1 MLVIASV
8 DDYGAPTRA
17 IGCALIIF
25 RSVSFFLAVLFHRA
39 HINACFWKQSKQ
51 LGKLRLHLL
60 DVVTIG
66 IEQLLAGSGDEL
78 GIGLQRSAKALE
90 VGEAKLLRN
99 GELLALN
106 ARDFFQAKLVD
117 RFSVDRASCL

>member
-60 DVVTIG
+60 DVVTAFTDDGLEDKNQI
-66 IEQLLAGSGDEL
+66 SGW
-78 GIGLQRSAKALE
+78 R
-90 VGEAKLLRN
+90 
-99 GELLALN
+99 
-106 ARDFFQAKLVD
+106 
-117 RFSVDRASCL
+117 